1 MKQPNRNRG
10 LCDRPPHSRFPDAV
24 ALVTLAIGLTVQTAC
39 SDSRIDVYEF
49 IEMQRNIADD
59 EAPASTT
66 ARNELASNR
75 TIDSF
80 HEAAIVAIDADAD
93 TENAT
98 PSNPARPFTPSG
110 RWRFDK
116 NTQMWKFIGDE
127 PSKDSPQVAT
137 ESKRTPDQAPTKTRA
152 ARLVAHDSTADREIS
167 RKSRIAKA
175 IDVRNAAASPENAVP
190 NQNHLREIYDEYHRP
205 YRAGPS
211 DVLRV
216 TLIGLTGV
224 ETLAEP
230 TEIRA
235 RINRQGFITLP
246 LVGQVKVG
254 DLEIEDIER
263 AIQDAYVPKFV
274 ASLGLS
280 VEMHEHVTTDVVV
293 VGAAL
298 LPGIVK
304 LNRCQR
310 DVLHAVVLAGGMTQ
324 DASGTIILQ
333 RIRNPREKV
342 ELNVRNT
349 NHLKTAL
356 ALDPLEAGDVITV
369 VAAQPNTIFVGGLV
383 NAPGPK
389 EFPPGTT
396 INALQA
402 LAAGGGIIEAVLPTE
417 ATIIRRM
424 SSGEDVFVRVDLEKT
439 KRGED
444 PNVELAA
451 GDIFWVPETAGTR
464 IMDFLNRTLFLRAG
478 MTVSYN
484 VTGLEFM
491 NRRGL
496 QGTRGGGGGNNLQN
510 SIDPL
515 GFLVP

>member
-1 MKQPNRNRG
+1 MMNQFNRTQGVR
-10 LCDRPPHSRFPDAV
+10 LRPLRSRFPDALALFAV
-24 ALVTLAIGLTVQTAC
+24 AMLAAVQSAC

-49 IEMQRNIADD
+49 IEMQRSIEDD
-59 EAPASTT
+59 GSPTSSLASS
-66 ARNELASNR
+66 ELASCR
-75 TIDSF
+75 
-80 HEAAIVAIDADAD
+80 AAATHQEMESVANNTADAP
-93 TENAT
+93 TT
-98 PSNPARPFTPSG
+98 TRNPDRPYTPSG
-110 RWRFDK
+110 RWQFDEK
-116 NTQMWKFIGDE
+116 TQMWKFVGDE
-127 PSKDSPQVAT
+127 ASPANPRNVTAGP
-137 ESKRTPDQAPTKTRA
+137 RMPDRSSTKTNT
-152 ARLVAHDSTADREIS
+152 ARLVAHDSADG
-167 RKSRIAKA
+167 RKSRAA
-175 IDVRNAAASPENAVP
+175 TVRDVRNAAAAPADTSPDQ
-190 NQNHLREIYDEYHRP
+190 NQLRDIYNEFHRP

-216 TLIGLTGV
+216 TLIGLTGI

-246 LVGQVKVG
+246 LVGSVKVG
-254 DLEIEDIER
+254 DLEIEDVER

-280 VEMHEHVTTDVVV
+280 VEMHEYVTTDVVV

-310 DVLHAVVLAGGMTQ
+310 DVLHAVVLAGGMSQ

-389 EFPPGTT
+389 EFPQGTT

-402 LAAGGGIIEAVLPTE
+402 LAAGGGVIEAVLPTE

-424 SSGEDVFVRVDLEKT
+424 PSGEDVFVRVDLEKT
-439 KRGED
+439 KRGDD

-464 IMDFLNRTLFLRAG
+464 VMDFLNRTLFLRAG